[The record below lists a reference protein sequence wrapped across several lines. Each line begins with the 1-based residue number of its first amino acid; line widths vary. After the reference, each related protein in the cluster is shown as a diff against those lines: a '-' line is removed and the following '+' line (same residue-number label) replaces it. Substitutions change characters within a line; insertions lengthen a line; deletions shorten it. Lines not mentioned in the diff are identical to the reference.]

1 MSSQPPITPSPP
13 AKAKT
18 RLPGILLVAALV
30 LLVAYVTYNTA
41 TGERGSST
49 GPAAGTAMVQFA
61 APLVSSSLEG
71 DVNVTQRSAAS
82 ATAKAACDLHGPEIL
97 NSCQLV
103 RGHPAVLVFIDASE
117 GRCADTLDQ
126 VVGAAAGHAGLRVA
140 AVVIAGERADA
151 QALAARHG
159 WKIPVAEDRDGAL
172 ANLYGVA
179 VCPQIVYLRAGG
191 VVDGVSVG
199 ELDDAELNS
208 RLRALTG
215 PRLK

>member
-18 RLPGILLVAALV
+18 RLPGIFLVVALI

-61 APLVSSSLEG
+61 APLVDSTLQG
-71 DVNVTQRSAAS
+71 DVNVTQRTAAS
-82 ATAKAACDLHGPEIL
+82 GTSRAACDLSGSEIL

-103 RGHPAVLVFIDASE
+103 RRDPAVLVFINSSQ
-117 GRCADTLDQ
+117 GRCAETLDQ
-126 VVGAAAGHAGLRVA
+126 VIRAAAKYRTLRVA
-140 AVVIAGERADA
+140 AVVIAGERSEAQKLVAD
-151 QALAARHG
+151 HG

-199 ELDDAELNS
+199 EVDDAELNS
-208 RLRALTG
+208 RLRALEG
-215 PRLK
+215 SG